1 MWKAHFN
8 GIIRPVDRGLYAEAC
23 GATLA
28 ISSRGLFA
36 PGQLAFHNMAPSSQ
50 PISSSGAMPVA
61 GGGAWKSREAR
72 PESVLI
78 FLGTCLGA
86 IVCECPR
93 NHSLSLRGESKMAA
107 NSGPALLF
115 SWPLLP
121 PAERSSCS
129 LPYEKWQK
137 GICLSV
143 SGKVTITVIQQ
154 HDQKQVGEEM
164 IYFAN

>member
-1 MWKAHFN
+1 VWKAHFN
-8 GIIRPVDRGLYAEAC
+8 GIIRLVDRGLYPEAC
-23 GATLA
+23 WATLA

-36 PGQLAFHNMAPSSQ
+36 PSQLAFHNMAPSGQ
-50 PISSSGAMPVA
+50 PISSSGAMPVP

-72 PESVLI
+72 PESAFI

-86 IVCECPR
+86 IVCVFVCVCVCVYVCVRPR
-93 NHSLSLRGESKMAA
+93 KHSLSLRGESKMAT

-115 SWPLLP
+115 SWHPLLP

-137 GICLSV
+137 GVCLR
-143 SGKVTITVIQQ
+143 
-154 HDQKQVGEEM
+154 
-164 IYFAN
+164 